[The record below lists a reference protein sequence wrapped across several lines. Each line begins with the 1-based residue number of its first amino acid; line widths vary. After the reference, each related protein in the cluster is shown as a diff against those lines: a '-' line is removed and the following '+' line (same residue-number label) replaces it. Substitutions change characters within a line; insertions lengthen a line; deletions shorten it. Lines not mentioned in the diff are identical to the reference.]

1 MDDEKVPG
9 RAATEAPRQSAG
21 LTGLFRGEPA
31 YRPRTN
37 WPLIP
42 AIVATLGIVILAM
55 AAGLTGSLA
64 ATPAD
69 PAHRGDGV
77 WPFVAALAASQ
88 VAAIVVTLLAA
99 GAFDSRTSDVL
110 AMGKPR
116 QGPGVYLL
124 AMLLMLFIF
133 GTYSLVVWVV
143 APSVVVHDLEP
154 FVALMHSDGWWI
166 ALLAISIGA
175 PLMEELVFRGFLLSA
190 LASSRIGFAAGSV
203 LSSVAWTSLHASYS
217 LLGLLEVFAVGLFFS
232 WLLWR
237 TGSLRVPIFCH
248 AAYNSG
254 IALFLLV
261 FGLPSTAAAAGG

>member
-1 MDDEKVPG
+1 MDNAGAPG
-9 RAATEAPRQSAG
+9 SAAIDPRHTTG
-21 LTGLFRGEPA
+21 LGGLFRGEPA

-42 AIVATLGIVILAM
+42 AIVATLGIVIVAM

-69 PAHRGDGV
+69 PAHRTEGV

-88 VAAIVVTLLAA
+88 VAAIAVTLLAA
-99 GAFDSRTSDVL
+99 RAFESRAWDVL

-116 QGPGVYLL
+116 QGPFVYPA
-124 AMLLMLFIF
+124 AMLLMLLVF
-133 GTYSLVVWVV
+133 GTYSLAVWFA
-143 APSVVVHDLEP
+143 APNVVVHDLEP
-154 FVALMHSDGWWI
+154 FAALMHSDGWWI

-175 PLMEELVFRGFLLSA
+175 PLMEEIVFRGFLLSA
-190 LASSRIGFAAGSV
+190 LARSRIGFVAGSV
-203 LSSVAWTSLHASYS
+203 ISSAAWTGLHASYS
-217 LLGLLEVFAVGLFFS
+217 LLGLLEVFAVGLYFS

-248 AAYNSG
+248 AAYNLG

-261 FGLPSTAAAAGG
+261 FGLPSTVAAVGG